1 MTLHFCIIQVF
12 LAHPMPSASFLCLG
26 LWHLALAKQ
35 AWRVEGFPEASLSEP
50 LLSFPVMSLW
60 CRVSQQP
67 ARVKVSWF
75 QSDALS
81 ASHCLSQLF
90 NADVCIPGSL
100 SHSCL
105 VTDADGF
112 REHVCLEGNNDNPQA
127 GTGALSTVVQQTSF
141 LPDFL

>member
-1 MTLHFCIIQVF
+1 MFGP
-12 LAHPMPSASFLCLG
+12 LAWPSAGRLG
-26 LWHLALAKQ
+26 A
-35 AWRVEGFPEASLSEP
+35 VGGFQEASLSEP
-50 LLSFPVMSLW
+50 LLSFPVGLLW

-67 ARVKVSWF
+67 ARVKVSWL
-75 QSDALS
+75 QSDCPLS
-81 ASHCLSQLF
+81 LCITLLVSSCSQL
-90 NADVCIPGSL
+90 VCIPASL

-127 GTGALSTVVQQTSF
+127 GAGALSTVVQQTSF